1 MEPDKQVQAVQPAT
15 PAVPALDEEAAAQLQ
30 AVEDAYEALL
40 LAVMA
45 CEDDWFLDDRIAF
58 QLRKAA

>member
-1 MEPDKQVQAVQPAT
+1 MEPDKQGQAVQPAK
-15 PAVPALDEEAAAQLQ
+15 PAVPPLDEAALAQLQ
-30 AVEDAYEALL
+30 AVEDAYESLL

-45 CEDDWFLDDRIAF
+45 CEEDWFLDDRIAF